1 MVHVLVTAH
10 IGYIVA
16 ENQEEKKEE
25 ERVRNDEFDYTA
37 MYIVDV

>member
-16 ENQEEKKEE
+16 ENQEKKEE
-25 ERVRNDEFDYTA
+25 ERVRNDEFEYTA
-37 MYIVDV
+37 MYIVNV